1 MSLYSLIC
9 ATVLIHTFTI
19 TQATGVV
26 FKGLMRGIL
35 KSRVGWLVG
44 GAAAQHWAATGKDM
58 IAGKRK

>member
-1 MSLYSLIC
+1 M
-9 ATVLIHTFTI
+9 LIHTFTI

-44 GAAAQHWAATGKDM
+44 RAAAQHWAATGKDM